1 MQVIIPRR
9 GINDEGKGKKY
20 ALLKLISAAT
30 SDYVWLQDDDIT
42 PPSATPDLN
51 ADLIIL
57 PLRMAAGSGSL
68 LCRLQQAE
76 YAAIQELT
84 MMTAKAGH
92 PIMCSGANLI
102 VRRDKWLEAKDDLH
116 FEIPSGDDMF
126 LLESAKRRGWRIV
139 VKDQKQYEAI
149 VQPQESLRAF
159 LRQRMRWAGKAPHY
173 TDRDIRCWGMVVVAA
188 NVLQILCF
196 PIILIKFP
204 LEYKLIKKRDISV
217 SLWLALILEVLYPWY
232 LLFSILA
239 GLIIRREW

>member
-1 MQVIIPRR
+1 MQVIIPRK
-9 GINDEGKGKKY
+9 GINDEGKGKKF

-84 MMTAKAGH
+84 MLTAKAGH

-102 VRRDKWLEAKDDLH
+102 VRRDKWIEAKDDLH
-116 FEIPSGDDMF
+116 FDIPSGDDMF
-126 LLESAKRRGWRIV
+126 LLESAKRRGWRIM
-139 VKDQKQYEAI
+139 VKDQPQYEAI
-149 VQPQESLRAF
+149 VQPQETLGAF

-173 TDRDIRCWGMVVVAA
+173 TDADIRRWGALIVGA
-188 NVLQILCF
+188 NVMQVLFF

-204 LEYKLIKKRDISV
+204 IEYRLIKKRDISV
-217 SLWLALILEVLYPWY
+217 SLRVALCLEVIYPWY
-232 LLFSILA
+232 MFITLLG
-239 GLIIRREW
+239 GLFRRNW

>member
-9 GINDEGKGKKY
+9 GINDEGKGKKF

-42 PPSATPDLN
+42 PPSAAPDLN

-102 VRRDKWLEAKDDLH
+102 VRRDKWLEANDDLH

-139 VKDQKQYEAI
+139 AKDQKQYEAI

-173 TDRDIRCWGMVVVAA
+173 TDKDIRRWGTLIVVA
-188 NVLQILCF
+188 NMLQILCF
-196 PIILIKFP
+196 PIVLIKFP
-204 LEYKLIKKRDISV
+204 FEYKLIKKRDISV
-217 SLWLALILEVLYPWY
+217 SLWVAIILEIIYPWY
-232 LLFSILA
+232 LLLSILG
-239 GLIIRREW
+239 GLLRREW

>member
-9 GINDEGKGKKY
+9 GINDEGKGKKH
-20 ALLKLISAAT
+20 ALFKLISAAT
-30 SDYVWLQDDDIT
+30 DDYVWLQDDDVT
-42 PPSATPDLN
+42 PPSQVPDLT

-126 LLESAKRRGWRIV
+126 LLESAKRRGWHIV
-139 VKDQKQYEAI
+139 VKDQPCYEAV
-149 VQPQESLRAF
+149 VQPQETLGAF

-173 TDRDIRCWGMVVVAA
+173 TDKDIRRWGALIVTA
-188 NVLQILCF
+188 NVLQVLCF
-196 PIILIKFP
+196 PIILVKFP
-204 LEYKLIKKRDISV
+204 IEYKLIKKRDISV
-217 SLWLALILEVLYPWY
+217 SLKVAIILELIYPWY
-232 LLFSILA
+232 MLLTLLG
-239 GLIIRREW
+239 GLFRRGW

>member
-42 PPSATPDLN
+42 PPSASPDLN

-126 LLESAKRRGWRIV
+126 LLESAKRRGWHIV
-139 VKDQKQYEAI
+139 AKDQPQYEAI
-149 VQPQESLRAF
+149 VQPQESLRLF
-159 LRQRMRWAGKAPHY
+159 FRQRMRWAGKAPHY
-173 TDRDIRCWGMVVVAA
+173 TDKDIIRWGALIAAA

-196 PIILIKFP
+196 PIIIVKFP
-204 LEYKLIKKRDISV
+204 IEYRLIKKRDISV
-217 SLWLALILEVLYPWY
+217 SLWVALLLEVIYPWY
-232 LLFSILA
+232 MLFSLVG
-239 GLIIRREW
+239 GLFRNRW